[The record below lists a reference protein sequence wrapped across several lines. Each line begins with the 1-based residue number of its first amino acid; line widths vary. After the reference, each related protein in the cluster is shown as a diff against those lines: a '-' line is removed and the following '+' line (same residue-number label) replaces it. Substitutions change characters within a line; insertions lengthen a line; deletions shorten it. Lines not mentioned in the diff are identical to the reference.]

1 MIENL
6 DMALVNWSRGQFAMV
21 AFYHWLFIP
30 ITLGTTYVI
39 AYAQTIYVKTGDK
52 EWERIAKFWAKLFG
66 INFAIGV
73 GTGIIL
79 GLEFGTNWANYSW
92 ISGDIFGAPLAAEG
106 IMAFFLESTFI
117 AVMFFGWGKLSKKFH
132 LVSIYLTA
140 FGASLSA
147 LWILTAN
154 AWMNMPVG
162 MEFNPDTARHEMV
175 DFWAVLFSP
184 YAVNKFLHTITSGF
198 VISATFV
205 IAISSWFLLKKRN
218 ILFAKRSIVIAATFG
233 LLASIFIAK
242 TGHGTGQQIAKVQP
256 AKLAAMEGIY
266 KGEEGAGFVAV
277 GLLRPGK
284 KIGDDQNPY
293 IFNIKIPK
301 LLSFL
306 SYGTFNSFVAGIDD
320 LVLGNPERGIL
331 SAREKIDKGKVALKA
346 LADYKAGP
354 DPKLVEQLETDY
366 ALKLAQL
373 EGLKEGADQEA
384 TSLAQAAL
392 AEIEGQL
399 SFEKSK
405 SQFNKD
411 LFDEHYRYMGYGH
424 LDQHPEG
431 EEAIIPHV
439 PMVFYSFRI
448 MVIVGALLIVFFA
461 VVLFLSIKNK
471 LESKKGLL
479 RIAIWAF
486 PITFISSMAGWIVAE
501 LGRQPWTIQGL
512 LPTFKS
518 TSNISVEAV
527 LLTFW
532 LFAAILTVL
541 VIAEVK
547 IMLTAIKRG
556 PEATQKGD
564 KNV

>member
-6 DMALVNWSRGQFAMV
+6 DMALVNWSRGQFALV

-39 AYAQTIYVKTGDK
+39 AFAQTIYVKTGNK

-117 AVMFFGWGKLSKKFH
+117 AVMFFGWGKVSKKFH

-218 ILFAKRSIVIAATFG
+218 ILFARRSIVIAATFG
-233 LLASIFIAK
+233 LLSSIFIAK
-242 TGHGTGQQIAKVQP
+242 TGHGTGQQVARVQP
-256 AKLAAMEGIY
+256 AKLAAMEGLY
-266 KGEEGAGFVAV
+266 KGEEGAGFVAL
-277 GLLRPGK
+277 GLLRSGK
-284 KIGDDQNPY
+284 EPGDDKSPY
-293 IFNIKIPK
+293 VFSIKIPK

-306 SYGTFNSFVAGIDD
+306 SYGTFNSYVAGIDD

-331 SAREKIDKGKVALKA
+331 SAREKIDRGKIALSA

-354 DPKLVEQLETDY
+354 NLKLVEQLQADHSKKLGELEEMMGGTDPETI
-366 ALKLAQL
+366 AMT
-373 EGLKEGADQEA
+373 E
-384 TSLAQAAL
+384 AAL

-399 SFEKSK
+399 AFEESK
-405 SQFNKD
+405 RQFNRA
-411 LFDEHYRYMGYGH
+411 LFEEHYRYMGYGH
-424 LDQHPEG
+424 LDQHPLG

-448 MVIVGALLIVFFA
+448 MVTAGALLIVFFA
-461 VVLFLSIKNK
+461 VVLFLAVKDK
-471 LESKKGLL
+471 LEAKKNFL

-486 PITFISSMAGWIVAE
+486 PVAFISSMAGWIVAE
-501 LGRQPWTIQGL
+501 VGRQPWTIQGL

-532 LFAAILTVL
+532 LFATILTVL

-556 PEATQKGD
+556 PGAAQKGEQ
-564 KNV
+564 NV